1 MLSISYITQGPR
13 ERLGCPIGSCKIKGA
28 YISQRFH
35 EKQLK
40 LHIYHEFQEKQLK
53 PGAKYDG
60 GVVPAGEQGHNV
72 LGGQDCL
79 WTGPG
84 ECRQDPS
91 KLMLMIK
98 IKDCLWTR
106 PGDMIMTTELMS
118 PWMEKKV

>member
-1 MLSISYITQGPR
+1 MSDWVLKNQRCVIRT
-13 ERLGCPIGSCKIKGA
+13 A
-28 YISQRFH
+28 YISQGFH

-40 LHIYHEFQEKQLK
+40 LHISHKK
-53 PGAKYDG
+53 GAKYDG

-84 ECRQDPS
+84 ECRQDPCHQGPS

-98 IKDCLWTR
+98 IKDC
-106 PGDMIMTTELMS
+106 
-118 PWMEKKV
+118 

>member
-28 YISQRFH
+28 HISQGFH

-84 ECRQDPS
+84 ECRQDQCHQDPCRKDPS

-98 IKDCLWTR
+98 IKDCY
-106 PGDMIMTTELMS
+106 
-118 PWMEKKV
+118 